1 MVEKGGSEDSAVK
14 IESSRMVVIGN
25 STLLDPIPTRLNVEL
40 VMNSINWTL
49 DRGERLGIT
58 PTNVISFRVDMSP
71 EKYKTLFYL
80 IVCIF
85 PSIVFCFGIAMWS
98 ARRS

>member
-1 MVEKGGSEDSAVK
+1 
-14 IESSRMVVIGN
+14 MVVVGN

-40 VMNSINWTL
+40 VMNAINWTL
-49 DRGERLGIT
+49 DREERLGIN
-58 PTNVISFRVDMSP
+58 PTNVISFRIDMSP

-85 PSIVFCFGIAMWS
+85 PTIAFCFGVAVWS